1 MATATTTST
10 PRDSDNPA
18 SLPVDAISYE
28 DLYARWERG
37 NWSAMELDFTEDARQ
52 WREDFT
58 EFERQA
64 ALWNYCLFFWGEDA
78 VADNLSPYI
87 DAAPLEEQKY
97 FLTTQQVDEARH
109 AVFFKRFMQE
119 VCGIGDGSMASGL
132 DAIKPQL
139 TPGFRKIFDRL
150 DRMADE
156 LRADRSRSQ
165 LAAAVTLYHIVIEAA
180 LAQPGQHFICSYLE
194 KRDQLPAF
202 RAGMANIAAD
212 EQRHIGFGV
221 KLLSDLNRE
230 DPIGVPKAVARILRD
245 VTRYTA
251 QVLMPPGWDERY
263 ITVFGATYDEVG
275 VEGLTSM
282 TTKLRSAGL
291 AAETLPGPALLP
303 SGLTHLEVSQRGRTL
318 AQAGIIG
325 VREGPSK
332 RDPVVARDDP
342 ARASARQS
350 RRARRAR
357 RSLVARPRDG
367 LPAFRHDPPPGQ
379 PQPRA
384 APPHHFPV
392 GVHRPRH
399 PHLAPDRQQRLER
412 RRAGRGAQPGPAPAH
427 CLPGLGRHHRRTPR
441 PPPRDAHRPPASTRQ
456 PARARPAHQGLPAG
470 LSLTAAR
477 GYSSPNSR

>member
-1 MATATTTST
+1 MATATPTPPST
-10 PRDSDNPA
+10 DPNLA
-18 SLPVDAISYE
+18 SLPTDAISYS

-37 NWSAMELDFTEDARQ
+37 NWRATELDFTEDARQ

-87 DAAPLEEQKY
+87 DAAPREEQKY
-97 FLTTQQVDEARH
+97 FLATQQVDEARH

-132 DAIKPQL
+132 NAIKPEL
-139 TPGFRKIFDRL
+139 TVGFRKIFDRL

-156 LRADRSRSQ
+156 LRADRSPAK

-194 KRDQLPAF
+194 ERDQLPAF
-202 RAGMANIAAD
+202 REGMANIAAD

-230 DPIGVPKAVARILRD
+230 DPVGVPKAVARILRD

-263 ITVFGATYDEVG
+263 ITVFDATYDEVG

-291 AAETLPGPALLP
+291 AIETLPGPALLP
-303 SGLTHLEVSQRGRTL
+303 PGLSPLEVSQRGRAL
-318 AQAGIIG
+318 AKAGVIG
-325 VREGPSK
+325 VRDRPSDRDLATLELLFDQIRRQTNPNRALK
-332 RDPVVARDDP
+332 RPTTFQWHFPDPD
-342 ARASARQS
+342 ASPWHLTVQNVT
-350 RRARRAR
+350 
-357 RSLVARPRDG
+357 SLVEQGEAPKADLRLRVSYQDWVDIVGERLDPLRAVATGRPR
-367 LPAFRHDPPPGQ
+367 
-379 PQPRA
+379 PRGNPLA
-384 APPHHFPV
+384 LVRLGKVFP
-392 GVHRPRH
+392 
-399 PHLAPDRQQRLER
+399 
-412 RRAGRGAQPGPAPAH
+412 RG
-427 CLPGLGRHHRRTPR
+427 
-441 PPPRDAHRPPASTRQ
+441 
-456 PARARPAHQGLPAG
+456 
-470 LSLTAAR
+470 
-477 GYSSPNSR
+477 

>member
-1 MATATTTST
+1 MSATTS
-10 PRDSDNPA
+10 
-18 SLPVDAISYE
+18 SLPQGSDEPSADVGALPTDSISYQ

-37 NWSAMELDFTEDARQ
+37 NWSATELDFTEDARQ

-132 DAIKPQL
+132 QAIKPQL
-139 TPGFRKIFDRL
+139 TSGFRKIFDRL
-150 DRMADE
+150 DSVADE
-156 LRADRSRSQ
+156 LRADRSPAQ

-194 KRDQLPAF
+194 ERDQLPAF
-202 RAGMANIAAD
+202 RKGMENIAAD

-221 KLLSDLNRE
+221 KLLADLNRE
-230 DPIGVPKAVARILRD
+230 DPVGVPRAVAKLLRE
-245 VTRYTA
+245 VNGFTS

-263 ITVFGATYDEVG
+263 ITVFNATFDDVG

-303 SGLTHLEVSQRGRTL
+303 PGLSPLEVSQRGRTL
-318 AQAGIIG
+318 AQANI
-325 VREGPSK
+325 
-332 RDPVVARDDP
+332 
-342 ARASARQS
+342 
-350 RRARRAR
+350 
-357 RSLVARPRDG
+357 
-367 LPAFRHDPPPGQ
+367 
-379 PQPRA
+379 
-384 APPHHFPV
+384 
-392 GVHRPRH
+392 
-399 PHLAPDRQQRLER
+399 
-412 RRAGRGAQPGPAPAH
+412 
-427 CLPGLGRHHRRTPR
+427 
-441 PPPRDAHRPPASTRQ
+441 
-456 PARARPAHQGLPAG
+456 
-470 LSLTAAR
+470 
-477 GYSSPNSR
+477 

>member
-1 MATATTTST
+1 MASAATTIT
-10 PRDSDNPA
+10 PSPTDASNPA
-18 SLPVDAISYE
+18 SLPTDAISYE

-37 NWSAMELDFTEDARQ
+37 NWKATELDFTEDARQ
-52 WREDFT
+52 WREEFT
-58 EFERQA
+58 EFERTA
-64 ALWNYCLFFWGEDA
+64 ALWNYSLFFWGEDA

-87 DAAPLEEQKY
+87 DAAPKEEQKY

-119 VCGIGDGSMASGL
+119 VCGIGDGSMDSGL
-132 DAIKPQL
+132 RAIKPQL

-156 LRADRSRSQ
+156 LRADRSPAQ

-194 KRDQLPAF
+194 QRDQLPAF
-202 RAGMANIAAD
+202 REGMQNIAAD

-221 KLLSDLNRE
+221 KLLADLARE
-230 DPIGVPKAVARILRD
+230 DPVRVPKAVAKILRD

-291 AAETLPGPALLP
+291 APETLPGPALLP
-303 SGLTHLEVSQRGRTL
+303 PGLTPLEVSQRGRAL
-318 AQAGIIG
+318 AQAGVIG

-332 RDPVVARDDP
+332 RDPETIAMLFDMIRRQVNPEHGLKRATTFQWEFTDPDVPTWHLTVENGSSTVAEGAASDP
-342 ARASARQS
+342 DLRLRLAYQDWIDIVGERLDP
-350 RRARRAR
+350 RRAIVTGR
-357 RSLVARPRDG
+357 LRPRG
-367 LPAFRHDPPPGQ
+367 NPLALTRLMKVF
-379 PQPRA
+379 PQ
-384 APPHHFPV
+384 
-392 GVHRPRH
+392 
-399 PHLAPDRQQRLER
+399 
-412 RRAGRGAQPGPAPAH
+412 
-427 CLPGLGRHHRRTPR
+427 
-441 PPPRDAHRPPASTRQ
+441 S
-456 PARARPAHQGLPAG
+456 
-470 LSLTAAR
+470 
-477 GYSSPNSR
+477 

>member
-1 MATATTTST
+1 MASAATTTSPAST
-10 PRDSDNPA
+10 DASNPA

-37 NWSAMELDFTEDARQ
+37 NWQAMELDFTEDARQ

-58 EFERQA
+58 EFERTA
-64 ALWNYCLFFWGEDA
+64 ALWNYALFFWGEDA

-119 VCGIGDGSMASGL
+119 VCGIGDGSMNSGL
-132 DAIKPQL
+132 RAIKPQL

-156 LRADRSRSQ
+156 LRADRSPAQ
-165 LAAAVTLYHIVIEAA
+165 LAAAVTLYHIVIEAS

-194 KRDQLPAF
+194 RREQLPAF
-202 RAGMANIAAD
+202 REGMQNIAAD

-221 KLLSDLNRE
+221 KLLADLARE
-230 DPIGVPKAVARILRD
+230 DPVRVPRAVAKILRD
-245 VTRYTA
+245 VTRYSA

-291 AAETLPGPALLP
+291 ALETLPGPPLLP
-303 SGLTHLEVSQRGRTL
+303 RDLEPLETAQRGRKL

-332 RDPVVARDDP
+332 RDPETVALLFDTIRRQVNPEHGLKRATTFQWEFTDP
-342 ARASARQS
+342 DVPTWHLTVNNGSSTVAEGESPNPDLRLRLAYQDWIDIVGERLDP
-350 RRARRAR
+350 RRAIVTGK
-357 RSLVARPRDG
+357 LRPRG
-367 LPAFRHDPPPGQ
+367 NP
-379 PQPRA
+379 
-384 APPHHFPV
+384 
-392 GVHRPRH
+392 
-399 PHLAPDRQQRLER
+399 LALKRLM
-412 RRAGRGAQPGPAPAH
+412 QVF
-427 CLPGLGRHHRRTPR
+427 
-441 PPPRDAHRPPASTRQ
+441 PPA
-456 PARARPAHQGLPAG
+456 
-470 LSLTAAR
+470 
-477 GYSSPNSR
+477 